1 MNDSGFWVVSR
12 LSGLTE
18 KETLKSFSVMLT
30 IVSAVGLVVTLLA
43 SKLMPF
49 AG

>member
-1 MNDSGFWVVSR
+1 VAR

-30 IVSAVGLVVTLLA
+30 LVSAAGLTVTWIASTLL
-43 SKLMPF
+43 PF